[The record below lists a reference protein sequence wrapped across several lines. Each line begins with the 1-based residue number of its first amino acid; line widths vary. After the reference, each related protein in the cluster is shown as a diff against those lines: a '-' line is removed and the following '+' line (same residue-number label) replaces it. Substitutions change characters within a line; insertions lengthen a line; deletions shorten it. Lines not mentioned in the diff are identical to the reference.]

1 MLRPEHVELLRC
13 PLDPGQ
19 TRLEL
24 CDGEAA
30 LLCQRCRLKF
40 PIREGIPALLV
51 EEAELPP
58 GVAAVG
64 ELPCQRKSPGEPGA

>member
-1 MLRPEHVELLRC
+1 MLRPEHVEQLRC

-19 TRLEL
+19 TRLDLAE
-24 CDGEAA
+24 EETA
-30 LLCQRCRLKF
+30 LVCQRCRLRF

-58 GVAAVG
+58 GVRAIQD
-64 ELPCQRKSPGEPGA
+64 LPCQHHRPATP